1 MGKHSVFFLFLCW
14 IHYLEMKKITPFL
27 CFLLALHTNK
37 TFSQPYVDIVSF
49 NCQTFS
55 STYKDNTKWKNK
67 TDDYFLNFFLP
78 KEFKNGNTLL
88 IRLNSEMIS
97 STFTPDSSYT
107 SKLYNVSMPLGFQF
121 LSKNKKWKTV
131 LITIP
136 KIASDLKDVIDKND
150 CQLGG
155 IFLENYVHSE
165 KLKIK
170 AGLYYNREAFG
181 NFFMPLVGLDW
192 KVSDRLNLYGILPT
206 SYKVEYAFVKN
217 KLFAGVNFRSL
228 TRSFRLSKAQNLD
241 YVRYNEIQLKLFV
254 DYFIYKK
261 VLIFGELGYS
271 VGKSPWQ
278 YTYNTKIETLSNPVY
293 TPLKSYPIFNIG
305 VAYRIRLDI
314 EKQE

>member
-1 MGKHSVFFLFLCW
+1 
-14 IHYLEMKKITPFL
+14 MKKISPFL
-27 CFLLALHTNK
+27 FFLLILLANK

-49 NCQTFS
+49 NCQSFS
-55 STYKDNTKWKNK
+55 SIYKDNTNWKNK

-97 STFTPDSSYT
+97 STITPDSSYT
-107 SKLYNVSMPLGFQF
+107 SKLYNVSMPLGWQF

-136 KIASDLKDVIDKND
+136 KIASDLKDVINKYD

-155 IFLENYVHSE
+155 VFLENYVHSE

-206 SYKVEYAFVKN
+206 NYKVEYAFVKN
-217 KLFAGVNFRSL
+217 KLYAGVCFRSL
-228 TRSFRLSKAQNLD
+228 TRSFRLSKPQNMD

-271 VGKSPWQ
+271 IGKSPWQ
-278 YTYNTKIETLSNPVY
+278 YSYNTKIETLRNPVY
-293 TPLKSYPIFNIG
+293 TPLKSYPVVNVG
-305 VAYRIRLDI
+305 VAYRIRLDL
-314 EKQE
+314 EKRE

>member
-1 MGKHSVFFLFLCW
+1 
-14 IHYLEMKKITPFL
+14 MKKNISFL
-27 CFLLALHTNK
+27 CFLLVLLTNK

-55 STYKDNTKWKNK
+55 STYKDNAKWKNK

-136 KIASDLKDVIDKND
+136 KIASDLKDAIDKND

-181 NFFMPLVGLDW
+181 NFFMPLLGIDW

-206 SYKVEYAFVKN
+206 SYKAEYAFVKN
-217 KLFAGVNFRSL
+217 KLYAGVNFRSL

-271 VGKSPWQ
+271 VGKNPWQ
-278 YTYNTKIETLSNPVY
+278 YTYNTKIETLRNPVY

-305 VAYRIRLDI
+305 VAYRIRLDLD
-314 EKQE
+314 KQEKIN